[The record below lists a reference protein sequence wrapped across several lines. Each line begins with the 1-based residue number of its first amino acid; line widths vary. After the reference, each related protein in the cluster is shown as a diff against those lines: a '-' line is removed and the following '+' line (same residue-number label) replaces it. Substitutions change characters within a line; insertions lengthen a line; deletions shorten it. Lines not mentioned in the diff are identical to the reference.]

1 MKISSLLMIILSYF
15 CMIHFALTF
24 RQKPIYLMNKKS
36 SYKMTSNSLEG
47 EQSRESLKT
56 KLFSLAAAVDRGF
69 GAKSFERDEI
79 LSIVDEL
86 KNMSP
91 NASPTMGLYPNNTVE
106 QPAPIEGVW
115 KMVYTTAFDVLTLN
129 ASPLTI
135 VQSIYQVINKDGT
148 SLNVIDLAPRFE
160 ALLPVGLPQG
170 LGRSTLRLKVKT
182 FAQARRSNRVGL
194 NFLGASARPL
204 TALGIDATALPA
216 LGFNFPQLNLF
227 GGSENSNRDDSPGFF
242 DILYLDE
249 NCLIISQ
256 NEPGGSF

>member
-1 MKISSLLMIILSYF
+1 
-15 CMIHFALTF
+15 
-24 RQKPIYLMNKKS
+24 MNKKS
-36 SYKMTSNSLEG
+36 TYKMATNSLEG
-47 EQSRESLKT
+47 LSQSRESLKT

-91 NASPTMGLYPNNTVE
+91 NAIPTVGLYPNNSAE
-106 QPAPIEGVW
+106 QIAPIEGVW

-148 SLNVIDLAPRFE
+148 SLNIIDLAPRFE

-182 FAQARRSNRVGL
+182 FAQARSRSNRVGL

-216 LGFNFPQLNLF
+216 LGFDFPQLNLF
-227 GGSENSNRDDSPGFF
+227 GGSENSTRDDSPGFF

-256 NEPGGSF
+256 NEPGGT